1 MTGPATTS
9 RIQYGDTAIE
19 YTLIRSVR
27 RTIGIE
33 VHPDGS
39 VLVKAPEAADLA
51 VVEAFVRRRAPWIL
65 RRQREF
71 GGYPTELPPRRYISG
86 ETFAYLGRQYRLR
99 VSEGER
105 EAVKLSRGYLD
116 VITPSKR
123 ETEHVRGQV
132 EEWLHKQARRVFYE
146 RTLALLPRF
155 APRVLPEPQLVIKP
169 LKTRWGACTHDGKI
183 TLNLALIRMPKPC
196 IDYVIAHELCH
207 LVEHNHGNEFYA
219 LLGRVMPDWQVR
231 RQQLNEREIR

>member
-1 MTGPATTS
+1 MTRSATTS
-9 RIQYGDTAIE
+9 RIQYGETAIK
-19 YTLIRSVR
+19 YTLIHSAR
-27 RTIGIE
+27 RTVGIE

-39 VLVKAPEAADLA
+39 VLVKAPETADPAA
-51 VVEAFVRRRAPWIL
+51 VEAFVRRRAPWIL

-71 GGYPTELPPRRYISG
+71 GGYGAELPPRRYISG
-86 ETFAYLGRQYRLR
+86 ESFAYLGRQYRLR

-116 VITPSKR
+116 VTTPSKR

-132 EEWLHKQARRVFYE
+132 EAWLHKQARRIFHE

-155 APRVLPEPQLVIKP
+155 APRALPAPQLVVKP
-169 LKTRWGACTHDGKI
+169 LKTRWGACTHDGII

-207 LVEHNHGNEFYA
+207 LVEHNHGHEFYA
-219 LLGRVMPDWQVR
+219 LLGRVMPDWQAR
-231 RQQLNEREIR
+231 RQRLNERETV